1 MAAVS
6 NDGSVQYGSRTLQIP
21 VTTGTTFV
29 ADSCEVN
36 RPTNV
41 IEQTDEI
48 GEPSGQVIVDGFV
61 TGSAQLQMQASVDAP
76 VLGEEFAVTWD
87 ATIGSETFIVSS
99 VSQPETKDG
108 EKKCNIEFRKKY
120 N

>member
-6 NDGSVQYGSRTLQIP
+6 NDGAVQYGSRVITIP
-21 VTTGTTFV
+21 TSTGTAFV
-29 ADSCEVN
+29 FDNVEVV

-41 IEQTDEI
+41 IEQTDEL
-48 GEPSGQVIVDGFV
+48 GEPSGQVLVAGFV
-61 TGSAQLQMQASVDAP
+61 TGSGVLQMQASVDAP
-76 VLGEEFAVTWD
+76 VLGEEFTETFD
-87 ATIGSETFIVSS
+87 STIGAEVFIVSN

-108 EKKCNIEFRKKY
+108 EKKCNIEFRLKY